1 MVRGMILRNSFTIV
15 ARIARRNDTGM
26 DKCRIKTLLRFLSRS
41 IARIRIRI
49 LVQFEIFYYTS
60 RGMKCRRC
68 LLFRPTMR
76 KAKIVIRMH
85 NIYIYVDT
93 YLTATVTHS
102 ERLWSE
108 TPVKSVKREKM
119 LDWLTTVPIAHVILQ
134 RLRIIFRDGSFDIE
148 RAERKVWLLLDKLYH
163 GLHH

>member
-1 MVRGMILRNSFTIV
+1 MWYASFLWLHLFLV
-15 ARIARRNDTGM
+15 
-26 DKCRIKTLLRFLSRS
+26 RFLRLKSTYSVFIHFTHRKHQKQRWNFDRDISRTWYSNDHSWKRCICTNVYNIGRWYAKRVKRWCMFS
-41 IARIRIRI
+41 I
-49 LVQFEIFYYTS
+49 Y
-60 RGMKCRRC
+60 
-68 LLFRPTMR
+68 
-76 KAKIVIRMH
+76 
-85 NIYIYVDT
+85 IYIYVDT